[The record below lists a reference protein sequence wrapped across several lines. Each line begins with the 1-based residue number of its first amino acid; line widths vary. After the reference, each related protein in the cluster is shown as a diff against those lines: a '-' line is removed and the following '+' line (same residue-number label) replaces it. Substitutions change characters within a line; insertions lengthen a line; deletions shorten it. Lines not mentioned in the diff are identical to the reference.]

1 MRALP
6 TWKRGV
12 VRRLPSYFCA
22 VFAPESV
29 IKIRNMPDQQIFFD
43 PQRKRWKRLRRILD
57 IAAVVSTLVLIGF
70 IFNVLRSQH
79 LPELLLPL
87 PKHNYKALPDTSV
100 LRARKNQRPAR
111 RKSGKR
117 PSEIALNTGE
127 ALRAAYYVQ
136 DDAASYSSL
145 KEHVRQIDMLF
156 PQWLHVDS
164 PQGTLMMM
172 SGDNLSEYPVIQ
184 GATVHDPDDL
194 GKVKH
199 VIQAAHADTEIFPA
213 LNNFNPH
220 TQEWD
225 TGVGQVLRDPQKSAA
240 FLQQIVRFFSAYPG
254 YRGLSFDIE
263 SIPDED
269 DAAYLGFIQALYN
282 QMHARNL
289 RLYVNVAVA
298 ASDSDLKAI
307 AASSDGIILMNYDEH
322 QTTSD
327 PGPIASQTWFVGN
340 LVRVLKAVPKEK
352 IICGVGSYGYDW
364 ALSIP
369 NPKDSHRA
377 KPRVL
382 NTENLSVSDAWEHAS
397 DADADLDLDYDTL
410 NPHFEYIDE
419 DANQR
424 HVVWFLDA
432 VSLLN
437 EMRAARQLGLQT
449 FALWRL
455 GEEDGSLWKIW
466 DKPSD
471 SASLQALG
479 KVDPGHDVDT
489 EGDGDILR
497 VTGLPQSGQRTVE
510 VDTDEPDP
518 RKKLIV
524 DEHMDVY
531 PRAYTIEQ
539 YGYHPNE
546 LALTFDDGPDPKW
559 TPKILDVL
567 KQKNVK
573 GTFFL
578 IGAEGADNIGLMRR
592 IVREG
597 NEIGSH
603 TYTHPDISEISYRQL
618 DLEINLTERLFES
631 KLGVQPLYFRPP
643 YDNDEEPDTDDEA
656 APVWHIQ
663 QDGLT
668 IIGSKIDTD
677 DWNENPPKPPSEIV
691 QSVLAQL
698 ETMKTKPQF
707 RGSIILMHDG
717 GGDRAHTVA
726 ALGPLID
733 ALRAHG
739 YTLVPVSA
747 LMGKTTAQVM
757 PPLTFWQRIRTLPD
771 SIAFSALDIVGNFIV
786 MVFFVGDVLMSARLI
801 LVGIFAVIDRLRR
814 PRYHAS
820 PEFAPPV
827 AVLSPAYNEEAVI
840 VRTIRSVLNSD
851 YKNLRVIVIDDG
863 SRDRTAEVAS
873 AAYAREIAAGHVQ
886 VLTKPNGG
894 KAAALNYALAR
905 IDEAIYVGIDADTVI
920 AADAISKLIP
930 HFQNPA
936 IGAIAGNAKVGN
948 RVNLWTR
955 WQALEYITSQNFERR
970 ALNLFHVITVVPG
983 AIGAWR
989 TAPVKAAGGYPLSTV
1004 AEDADLTM
1012 SLLEAG
1018 WKVDYEDRALA
1029 FTEAPID
1036 AKGLMRQR
1044 FRWSFGTLQAVWKHR
1059 AAFARNRAMGL
1070 FALPNIL
1077 IFQMF
1082 LPLVSPFIDIMF
1094 AAGVINFL
1102 VDRHY
1107 HPEAASAASFEKL
1120 VVYFLGFLVIDFIT
1134 SSAAFSLER
1143 RHPANKGDGWLLFH
1157 IWLQRF
1163 AYRQVFSL
1171 VIAKTLKRAID
1182 GKPFTWDK
1190 LDRTAKM
1197 SKQTEALTATAP

>member
-1 MRALP
+1 
-6 TWKRGV
+6 
-12 VRRLPSYFCA
+12 
-22 VFAPESV
+22 
-29 IKIRNMPDQQIFFD
+29 MPDRQIFFD

-57 IAAVVSTLVLIGF
+57 ITAVVSTLVVAGF
-70 IFNVLRSQH
+70 MFNVLRGQR

-87 PKHNYKALPDTSV
+87 PKHNYKALPEPSS
-100 LRARKNQRPAR
+100 LRSGKNQRPAR
-111 RKSGKR
+111 RKTERK
-117 PSEIALNTGE
+117 PSDIPLNTGE
-127 ALRAAYYVQ
+127 GLRAAYYVQ

-145 KEHVRQIDMLF
+145 KDHVQQIDMLF

-172 SGDNLSEYPVIQ
+172 SGDNLHEYPVIE

-194 GKVKH
+194 NKVKH
-199 VIQAAHADTEIFPA
+199 EIQVKHADTEIFPA

-225 TGVGQVLRDPQKSAA
+225 TGVGDVLRDPQKSAA
-240 FLQQIVRFFSAYPG
+240 FLQQIIHFLSTYPV
-254 YRGLSFDIE
+254 YRGLSLDIE
-263 SIPDED
+263 SLPDED
-269 DAAYLGFIQALYN
+269 DAAYLNFIKALYAE
-282 QMHARNL
+282 MHARDL
-289 RLYVNVAVA
+289 RLYVNAAVA
-298 ASDSDLKAI
+298 TSDDDLKAI

-327 PGPIASQTWFVGN
+327 PGPVASQKWFIGN
-340 LVRVLKAVPKEK
+340 LVRVLKVVPKEK

-369 NPKDSHRA
+369 NPKDPHHA
-377 KPRVL
+377 KPKVL
-382 NTENLSVSDAWEHAS
+382 NTDNLSVSDAWERAS

-410 NPHFEYIDE
+410 NPHYEYIDE

-432 VSLLN
+432 VSLLD
-437 EMRAARQLGLQT
+437 EMRAARELGLQT

-455 GEEDGSLWKIW
+455 GEEDGSLWNVW
-466 DKPSD
+466 DRPSD
-471 SASLQALG
+471 TASLQALTD
-479 KVDPGHDVDT
+479 KPVPPGHDVDT

-497 VTGLPQSGQRTVE
+497 ITGLPQPGMRSIE

-531 PRAYTIEQ
+531 PRTWTVQQ

-546 LALTFDDGPDPKW
+546 VALTFDDSPDPEW
-559 TPKILDVL
+559 TPKILDIL
-567 KQKNVK
+567 KSRHVK
-573 GTFFL
+573 AAFMA
-578 IGAEGADNIGLMRR
+578 IGDQAAQHIGLMQR

-597 NEIGSH
+597 HEIGNH
-603 TYTHPDISEISYRQL
+603 TYTHPDISEIPPRQI
-618 DLEINLTERLFES
+618 DLEITLTERLFES

-643 YDNDEEPDTDDEA
+643 YDIDEEPDTDDEA
-656 APVWHIQ
+656 APAWRIQ
-663 QDGLT
+663 QMGYT

-677 DWNENPPKPPSEIV
+677 DWDEHPRKTTSEII
-691 QSVLAQL
+691 QSVFAQL

-717 GGDRAHTVA
+717 GGDRSVTVA

-733 ALRAHG
+733 TLRAHG
-739 YTLVPVSA
+739 YTIVPVSA
-747 LMGKTTAQVM
+747 LMGKTTAEVM
-757 PPLTFWQRIRTLPD
+757 PPLTFWQRVRTIPD
-771 SIAFSALDIVGNFIV
+771 SIAFSVLDILGNFIV
-786 MVFFVGDVLMSARLI
+786 MVFFVGDILMSTRLV

-814 PRYHAS
+814 PRYAAS
-820 PEFAPPV
+820 PAFAPPV
-827 AVLSPAYNEEAVI
+827 AVLIPAYNEESVI
-840 VRTIRSVLNSD
+840 VRTVRSVLHSD
-851 YKNLRVIVIDDG
+851 YENLRVIVIDDG
-863 SRDRTAEVAS
+863 SLDRTYEVAF
-873 AAYAREIAAGHVQ
+873 AAFTQEIAAGRVQ
-886 VLTKPNGG
+886 VLTKNNAG
-894 KAAALNYALAR
+894 KAAALNYALDR
-905 IDEAIYVGIDADTVI
+905 IHEDIYIGIDADTVI
-920 AADAISKLIP
+920 ASDAISKLVP
-930 HFQNPA
+930 HFQDPS

-989 TAPVKAAGGYPLSTV
+989 TAPVKAAGGYPLNTV

-1012 SLLEAG
+1012 GLLERG

-1036 AKGLMRQR
+1036 ARGLMRQR

-1059 AAFARNRAMGL
+1059 AAFTRNKAMGL

-1082 LPLVSPFIDIMF
+1082 LPLVSPFIDILF
-1094 AAGVINFL
+1094 AWGIVTFL
-1102 VDRHY
+1102 IDRHY

-1120 VVYFLGFLVIDFIT
+1120 IVYFLGFLVIDFIT

-1163 AYRQVFSL
+1163 AYRQLFSL
-1171 VIAKTLKRAID
+1171 VIAKTIKRAID
-1182 GKPFTWDK
+1182 GKPFSWDK

-1197 SKQTEALTATAP
+1197 SKQTEALTQAVR